1 MINVKDIYDKAN
13 SVAAMSQTAFVTA
26 FNEAVLQLLSRYEAN
41 YIFEK
46 SVPMDITSVE
56 DSIPIYGE
64 WRSSILNYVVYLK
77 NGDALRKSEYDSSLD
92 YAYRTVW
99 KKRLG
104 SCKRYRTP
112 RWY

>member
-13 SVAAMSQTAFVTA
+13 SVTPMSQAAFVTA
-26 FNEAVLQLLSRYEAN
+26 FNEAVLQLLSRYEDR
-41 YIFEK
+41 YIFEN
-46 SVPMDITSVE
+46 SAPRDITGVDESV
-56 DSIPIYGE
+56 PIYGE
-64 WRSSILNYVVYLK
+64 WRSSLLYYVIYLK
-77 NGDALRKSEYDSSLD
+77 TGDALRKSEYDSSLD

-104 SCKRYRTP
+104 RGRRFRTS

>member
-13 SVAAMSQTAFVTA
+13 SIAGMSQEKFITS
-26 FNEAVLQLLSRYEAN
+26 FNEAILQLLSRYEER
-41 YIFEK
+41 YVFENATPRDVVSIDERAPIHSEWK
-46 SVPMDITSVE
+46 SP
-56 DSIPIYGE
+56 
-64 WRSSILNYVVYLK
+64 ILNYVIYLK
-77 NGDALRKSEYDSSLD
+77 TGDSLRKNEYDTSLD

-104 SCKRYRTP
+104 IGKRFKTA